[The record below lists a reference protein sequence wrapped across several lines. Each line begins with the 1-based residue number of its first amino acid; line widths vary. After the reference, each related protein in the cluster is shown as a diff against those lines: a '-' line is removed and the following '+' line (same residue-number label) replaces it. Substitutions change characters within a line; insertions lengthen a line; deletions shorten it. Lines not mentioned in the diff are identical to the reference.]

1 MKETPFGKY
10 LLVGRLGGG
19 GMAEVYHAR
28 LSGPSGFSKD
38 VALKLILPQFSDE
51 PEFVKMFIHEATLAA
66 RLDHANIVRIYEFDK
81 FEGRYAIA
89 MELVDGKD
97 LRQVFARAQ
106 ELDRH
111 IAIPEALA
119 IAYHVC
125 QGLAFAHGELSEGA
139 APVVHRDISPHNII
153 LSRSGEVKIT
163 DFGIAKLASASGFT
177 RTGVIKGKVSYM
189 SPEQARGEPVDT
201 QSDLFSLA
209 CVLWEMLTGQ
219 RLFVGDSD
227 LAVLERVKQAQVPP
241 PSAFRRE
248 VPPELDQ
255 ILLTALQR
263 EPARRFPGATAL
275 GTELDRL
282 LSRCTD
288 VNRVT
293 LLVKLYRDLFS
304 GVERQEGT
312 PLLQI
317 SSEPPG
323 PVSPAAPSPLLSQT
337 LIEPVG
343 PEAPTRIES
352 VSPESRGPGLGRW
365 VPRFLMAGLVLFAAV
380 LATYSLWP
388 SSSPDLP
395 DGRDEAPV
403 DARDGGGETGT
414 VSARPSP
421 FAAGTT
427 RGGVAGLS
435 DEPVRAADGGE
446 PPMAEEKSS
455 PLDGGNTGA
464 MDAGPPAFADRHGPA
479 DGGPPPADGPPA
491 PPVMRK
497 PPSAPPGLLNL
508 NAIPWA
514 RVYHGKRFLGE
525 TPIEGLSLP
534 PGEYSLWLE
543 AADPRMSRKIHLRI
557 QSQKT
562 TQQVIDLRP

>member
-19 GMAEVYHAR
+19 GMAEVFHAR
-28 LSGPSGFSKD
+28 LTGPSGFSKD

-81 FEGRYAIA
+81 IEGRYAIA

-106 ELDRH
+106 ELDRR

-125 QGLAFAHGELSEGA
+125 QGLAFAHGELTEGA
-139 APVVHRDISPHNII
+139 VPVVHRDISPHNII
-153 LSRSGEVKIT
+153 LSKTGEVKIT

-255 ILLTALQR
+255 ILLKALQQD
-263 EPARRFPGATAL
+263 PAQRFPGATAF

-293 LLVKLYRDLFS
+293 LLVKLFRDLFA
-304 GVERQEGT
+304 GIERHEGT

-317 SSEPPG
+317 SPELPG
-323 PVSPAAPSPLLSQT
+323 SGSPAAPSPLLAQT

-343 PEAPTRIES
+343 PEAATKIEE
-352 VSPESRGPGLGRW
+352 VSPAPRRSALSRW
-365 VPRFLMAGLVLFAAV
+365 APRFLAVVALIFTVALGVWWVWRSPSTTPVGGSEEPRVAA
-380 LATYSLWP
+380 L
-388 SSSPDLP
+388 
-395 DGRDEAPV
+395 
-403 DARDGGGETGT
+403 DGGGNGAAD
-414 VSARPSP
+414 ARPSP
-421 FAAGTT
+421 NLKGAIPDGASS
-427 RGGVAGLS
+427 LS
-435 DEPVRAADGGE
+435 EEPVRGLDGGE
-446 PPMAEEKSS
+446 IRAAEEQS
-455 PLDGGNTGA
+455 PAHDGGDTSA
-464 MDAGPPAFADRHGPA
+464 TDAGTAALPDRHGPP
-479 DGGPPPADGPPA
+479 DGGPSPADA
-491 PPVMRK
+491 PPGAPVAKK
-497 PPSAPPGLLNL
+497 PPPAPPGLLNL

-534 PGEYSLWLE
+534 PGDYSLWLE
-543 AADPRMSRKIHLRI
+543 AADPRMSRKIQIKI
-557 QSQKT
+557 QSRKT